1 MPNGQGLPIERLRAA
16 LAGAYTVDRELGRG
30 GMSAVFLAQD
40 IKHDRAVAIK
50 VLHPELAASLGPDR
64 FLQEIRLAAR
74 LSHPHILPLFDSG
87 SVDGMLY
94 YVMPYVEGESLRERL
109 DRQRQMS
116 VEESVKH
123 GQAIASALDYANRQ
137 GIVHRDVKPENV
149 MLYEGEA
156 MVMDFGIAKAV
167 SSAGSETLTQTG
179 MMVGTPA
186 YVSPEQ
192 AAGAESLDGRSDQY
206 SLACMLYE
214 MLTGERP
221 FSGATPQAVMTR
233 RLTETARPLRVV
245 RTTVPEGLERAVA
258 KAMSV
263 DAGMRFTTTGQFGM
277 ALVSGSMSTPSDTMV
292 IPAPVVSTAKS
303 VAVLPFTN
311 MSNDPDNEYFTD
323 GMAEEIIN
331 ALTKVAALRVVSRT
345 SSFAFKGKSED
356 ISEIGKKLKVS
367 TVLEGSV
374 RKMGNKL
381 RIAAQ
386 LVNVAD
392 GSNLWSERYDRDME
406 DVFAI
411 QDDISQAIV
420 KALRVILTEDEKHLI
435 EKPRAVN
442 LEAYEFYLR
451 GRASF
456 HQLRRRSI
464 EHARQMFDKAI
475 EIDPGYALAYA
486 GLADCYSQLY
496 SAYDAREFNLRQAE
510 AASNTAL
517 ELQPDLAEAHLSRGM
532 AVSLSKRFD
541 EARQEFERA
550 IALDPKSYEALYWY
564 GRNELS
570 QGEYEHAITLLER
583 AALVRPE
590 DYLAGN
596 FVGQALR
603 SLGRDAE
610 AMDVCRRQAVLVE
623 QHLDLHPEDSR
634 ALIIAAGIYARM
646 GEAERGAAYAQRA
659 MAVDPED
666 PRVLY
671 NIACAFS
678 CSGRIPEAL
687 DALERSVRNGW
698 GDKAWVEHDSDF
710 DAIRQEPRYQALVRA
725 M

>member
-1 MPNGQGLPIERLRAA
+1 
-16 LAGAYTVDRELGRG
+16 
-30 GMSAVFLAQD
+30 
-40 IKHDRAVAIK
+40 
-50 VLHPELAASLGPDR
+50 
-64 FLQEIRLAAR
+64 
-74 LSHPHILPLFDSG
+74 
-87 SVDGMLY
+87 
-94 YVMPYVEGESLRERL
+94 
-109 DRQRQMS
+109 
-116 VEESVKH
+116 
-123 GQAIASALDYANRQ
+123 
-137 GIVHRDVKPENV
+137 
-149 MLYEGEA
+149 
-156 MVMDFGIAKAV
+156 
-167 SSAGSETLTQTG
+167 
-179 MMVGTPA
+179 
-186 YVSPEQ
+186 
-192 AAGAESLDGRSDQY
+192 
-206 SLACMLYE
+206 
-214 MLTGERP
+214 
-221 FSGATPQAVMTR
+221 
-233 RLTETARPLRVV
+233 
-245 RTTVPEGLERAVA
+245 
-258 KAMSV
+258 
-263 DAGMRFTTTGQFGM
+263 
-277 ALVSGSMSTPSDTMV
+277 
-292 IPAPVVSTAKS
+292 
-303 VAVLPFTN
+303 
-311 MSNDPDNEYFTD
+311 
-323 GMAEEIIN
+323 
-331 ALTKVAALRVVSRT
+331 
-345 SSFAFKGKSED
+345 
-356 ISEIGKKLKVS
+356 
-367 TVLEGSV
+367 
-374 RKMGNKL
+374 MGNKL

-420 KALRVILTEDEKHLI
+420 KALRVILTEDEKHQI

-442 LEAYEFYLR
+442 LEAYEYYLR

-475 EIDPGYALAYA
+475 ELDPGYALAYA

-710 DAIRQEPRYQALVRA
+710 DAIREEPRYVALVRA